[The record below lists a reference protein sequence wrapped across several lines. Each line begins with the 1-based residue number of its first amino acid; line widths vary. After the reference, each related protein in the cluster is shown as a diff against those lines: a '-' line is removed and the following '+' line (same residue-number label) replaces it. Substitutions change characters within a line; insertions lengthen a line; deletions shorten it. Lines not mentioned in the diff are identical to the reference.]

1 VEIATPAGI
10 VIGWGALLAAM
21 LLDGMRPNQFA
32 NVSALVLVVGGTAG
46 ATVASFFLPQV
57 LGAARVAR
65 QVTRRVSAPSELI
78 ERLVAMS
85 RVAAREG
92 LLKLEA
98 SLGEIEDPFVR
109 RAIQLVIDG
118 AEAEELRRQMEAELE
133 LVEERHRIGERIF
146 TTAAGFAPTLGIIG
160 TVVGLINML
169 RELTDPSRIGP
180 AIATAFLATLYGVA
194 LANLLLLPMANK
206 LKAKHE
212 QEALIMRAA
221 VEGAILIA
229 TRVAPTLVRDRLL
242 VYLPPAERARAL
254 AGPASPPA
262 GAGPGAGGAEGAAP
276 AAAGEGAALP

>member
-1 VEIATPAGI
+1 MEIATLAGI
-10 VIGWGALLAAM
+10 VIGWGALFLAM

-65 QVTRRVSAPSELI
+65 QVTRRVSAPAELI
-78 ERLVAMS
+78 DRLAAMS

-92 LLKLEA
+92 VLKLEA
-98 SLGEIEDPFVR
+98 SLGEIDDPFVR
-109 RAIQLVIDG
+109 RAIQLVVDG
-118 AEAEELRRQMEAELE
+118 MEAGELRRLMEAELE

-180 AIATAFLATLYGVA
+180 AIATAFLATLYGVS
-194 LANLLLLPMANK
+194 LANLLLLPIANK

-212 QEALIMRAA
+212 QESLIMRAA

-229 TRVAPTLVRDRLL
+229 TRVPPTLVRDRLL
-242 VYLPPAERARAL
+242 AYLPPAERVRA
-254 AGPASPPA
+254 GSPPPPA
-262 GAGPGAGGAEGAAP
+262 GSAEGAAQ
-276 AAAGEGAALP
+276 AAGEGAAAP